1 MPRLLAAP
9 NFQKVPRSKSPN
21 SVPLSGPRGWGRE
34 AGSDPRPC
42 GWATYVFAVWE
53 TFPRLVLWAPKCI
66 CMHLSVQR
74 SANGKQKPTPF
85 C

>member
-9 NFQKVPRSKSPN
+9 NFRKCQEAGAQTPSGSA
-21 SVPLSGPRGWGRE
+21 GPRGGERGWC
-34 AGSDPRPC
+34 DPRPC

-74 SANGKQKPTPF
+74 SANGKQKPAPF